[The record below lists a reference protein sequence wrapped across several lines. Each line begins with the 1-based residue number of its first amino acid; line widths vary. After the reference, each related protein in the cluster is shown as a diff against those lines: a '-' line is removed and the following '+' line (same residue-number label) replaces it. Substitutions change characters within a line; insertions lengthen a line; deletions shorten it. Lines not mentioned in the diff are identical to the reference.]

1 MFILGETILFCQ
13 VDGGNFPS
21 SLAHHTCPSCGRYVC
36 GPLYRSINGSWTGC
50 MSYCDT
56 EYDPKPV
63 IEAMTSSK
71 DLKVKSFGE
80 CLKLVDEG
88 NYDLSNLRQISGK
101 W

>member
-1 MFILGETILFCQ
+1 
-13 VDGGNFPS
+13 
-21 SLAHHTCPSCGRYVC
+21 
-36 GPLYRSINGSWTGC
+36 